1 MVGAIA
7 GAEAVLDWVR
17 IYVAAGCVVA
27 APFLVFGVGRVCD
40 EARGSWLFRLVILP
54 GVVGLWPV
62 VLCRWLQLELKG
74 GRP

>member
-1 MVGAIA
+1 MVEAIA
-7 GAEAVLDWVR
+7 GAEAFLDWAE

-27 APFLVFGVGRVCD
+27 ALFLVFGIGRVCD
-40 EARGSWLFRLVILP
+40 QARSSWLFRLVILP

-62 VLCRWLQLELKG
+62 VLCRWLQLEVKG